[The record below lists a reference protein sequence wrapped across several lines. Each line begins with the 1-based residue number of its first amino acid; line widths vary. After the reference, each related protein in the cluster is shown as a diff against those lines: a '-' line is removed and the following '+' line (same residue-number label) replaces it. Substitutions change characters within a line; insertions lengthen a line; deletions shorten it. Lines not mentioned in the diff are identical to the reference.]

1 MKDQL
6 CKALVLEGR
15 VRIYLARTTD
25 LVQEAKNRFNLHP
38 CACAALGRTL
48 SVASLMGSMLKSK
61 EEMLTIT
68 INGHGPIGSII
79 VDAYSNGNV
88 RGFCSN
94 PEVEDVF
101 YREGKLNVGAVVG
114 TNGTLTVTKDLHMA
128 ENFSGSVALQTG
140 EIGDDFAYYFTLSE
154 QTPTAV
160 SVGVLVGVDGNV
172 VSAGALILQMLPDA
186 TEEDISICEHVL
198 SGLKPMSSL
207 MMDYDDS
214 SLEQLIHDMFDEPKI
229 LENKP
234 VQFSCDCSKD
244 KMASAL
250 ATLKDEDIQAIID
263 EDHGC
268 EITCNFCNERYS
280 FTVDDLK
287 SILVKRHGK
296 QN

>member
-15 VRIYLARTTD
+15 VRIYVARTTD

-48 SVASLMGSMLKSK
+48 SVGSLMGSMLKS
-61 EEMLTIT
+61 EDEMLTIT
-68 INGHGPIGSII
+68 INGHGPIGSIM

-101 YREGKLNVGAVVG
+101 YHEGKLNVGAVVG

-128 ENFSGSVALQTG
+128 ENFSGSVELQTG
-140 EIGDDFAYYFTLSE
+140 EIGDDFAYYFALSE

-160 SVGVLVGVDGNV
+160 SVGVLVGTDGNV
-172 VSAGALILQMLPDA
+172 VSAGAMIIQMLPDA

-198 SGLKPMSSL
+198 SGLKPMSTL
-207 MMDYDDS
+207 MMDYDDL
-214 SLEQLIHDMFDEPKI
+214 SLEQLIHDMFDDPNIFGSEPI
-229 LENKP
+229 AFNCP
-234 VQFSCDCSKD
+234 CSKD
-244 KMASAL
+244 KMTNAL

-268 EITCNFCNERYS
+268 EVTCNFCNEKYAFS
-280 FTVDDLK
+280 VEDLEA
-287 SILVKRHGK
+287 ILENRHAKR
-296 QN
+296 N